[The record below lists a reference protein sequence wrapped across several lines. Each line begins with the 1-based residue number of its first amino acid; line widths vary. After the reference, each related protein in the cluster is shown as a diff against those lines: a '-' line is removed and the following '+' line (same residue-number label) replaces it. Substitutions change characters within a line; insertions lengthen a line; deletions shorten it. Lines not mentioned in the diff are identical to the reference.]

1 MEFQV
6 DRVLLSYHPNF
17 SVMRSVLLSV
27 FLLGLFA
34 CQQSR
39 AVGDP
44 APAPEPSP
52 ASIINTKGKTLEE
65 RFQTPKGYTRRQDQA
80 NSYAAFLRKVP
91 LKTDG
96 SPVLYYDG
104 QVKRNHDVY
113 EAVLTY
119 DVGKLDLQQCA
130 DAVMRL
136 RAEYL
141 FSIQQPERI
150 HFNFTNGFRAG
161 FDKWME
167 GYRFSIQ
174 GNNVSWVKK
183 AQPSSSHETLRDYL
197 EKVYSYAGT
206 LSLSKELKSIP
217 FGEMK
222 IGDVLIIGGSPGHA
236 VTVMDM
242 AVNDDGRKIFIL
254 SQSYM
259 PAQDIQILCN
269 RNKPDISP
277 WYELNVDA
285 AEIRTPEWTFG
296 TNQLARFV
304 D

>member
-1 MEFQV
+1 MEFQL
-6 DRVLLSYHPNF
+6 DHVLLCYYPN
-17 SVMRSVLLSV
+17 SSTMKSVLLSV
-27 FLLGLFA
+27 FLFGLFA

-44 APAPEPSP
+44 VPAPEPSP
-52 ASIINTKGKTLEE
+52 ASIINKHGKTLEE
-65 RFQTPKGYTRRQDQA
+65 RFQTPKGYIRKPEPA
-80 NSYAAFLRKVP
+80 NSYATFLRKVP
-91 LKTDG
+91 LKADG

-104 QVKRNHDVY
+104 QVKRNHNVY

-174 GNNVSWVKK
+174 GNKVSWVKS
-183 AQPSSSHETLRDYL
+183 AAPSSGHQSLRNYL

-206 LSLSKELKSIP
+206 LSLSKELKPVP

-222 IGDVLIIGGSPGHA
+222 IGDVLIVGGSPGHA

-242 AVNDDGRKIFIL
+242 AINADGLKLFML
-254 SQSYM
+254 SQGYM
-259 PAQDIQILCN
+259 PAQDIQVLCN
-269 RNKPDISP
+269 RDRPEISP
-277 WYELNVDA
+277 WYELHVDA
-285 AEIRTPEWTFG
+285 VEVRTPEWTFG
-296 TNQLARFV
+296 TSQLARFV